1 MSQIKKN
8 HCYTDLLGK
17 MEVLDMQVNRIK
29 QQLKELKNMIK
40 DTTNTNTELADRP
53 TEDNPHEQPH
63 KRASIGLANLESAT
77 EGEEK

>member
-17 MEVLDMQVNRIK
+17 MDALDMQVNRIK

-40 DTTNTNTELADRP
+40 STTNTEP
-53 TEDNPHEQPH
+53 TGPPPEDNPDERPH
-63 KRASIGLANLESAT
+63 KQAPGGLTNLESAT

>member
-17 MEVLDMQVNRIK
+17 MDALDMQVNRIK

-40 DTTNTNTELADRP
+40 GTTNIEPTGPP
-53 TEDNPHEQPH
+53 TENNPDERPH
-63 KRASIGLANLESAT
+63 KRASGDLTNLESAT